1 MKEYLFSLIQPD
13 GEPPPPPVL
22 QKVMSDI
29 GVVRQEMQAAGAW
42 VFTCALAP
50 ASASTVVRYSDG
62 EALLTDGPFVEAKE
76 HVGGIVLIRARD
88 LDEALKWA
96 GKMAR
101 ASTLPIEVRP
111 VRDLPG

>member
-1 MKEYLFSLIQPD
+1 M
-13 GEPPPPPVL
+13 
-22 QKVMSDI
+22 QKIMSDI
-29 GVVRQEMQAAGAW
+29 GAVRQEMQAAGAW

-50 ASASTVVRYSDG
+50 ASASTVVRYADG
-62 EALLTDGPFVEAKE
+62 ESLLTDGPFVEAKE
-76 HVGGIVLIRARD
+76 HVGGILLVRARD
-88 LDEALKWA
+88 LDEALQWA